1 MESLSPINQI
11 GKELRHKLE
20 EKFKKNLVSL
30 AFYGSR
36 VRGDNFPDSDL
47 DLLIILNE
55 FDEDEMILPI
65 SRICGEL
72 SLKYKITISPY
83 IISSDDFQYGCEH
96 LFPFNLGIYLG
107 CFPFYGRE
115 FIENCHLFISKAIQ
129 DGKLK
134 VYPDSGIF
142 IQR

>member
-1 MESLSPINQI
+1 MEITPLLNQI
-11 GKELRHKLE
+11 GKELIHKLE
-20 EKFKKNLVSL
+20 EEFKSNLMAL

-55 FDEDEMILPI
+55 FDDDEMLLPI
-65 SRICGEL
+65 SKICGEL
-72 SLKYKITISPY
+72 SLKYKISISPY
-83 IISSDDFQYGCEH
+83 AISSDDFKYGCEN

-107 CFPFYGRE
+107 CYPFYGEE
-115 FIENCHLFISKAIQ
+115 FINKSHSFILKAIQ
-129 DGKLK
+129 EGKLV